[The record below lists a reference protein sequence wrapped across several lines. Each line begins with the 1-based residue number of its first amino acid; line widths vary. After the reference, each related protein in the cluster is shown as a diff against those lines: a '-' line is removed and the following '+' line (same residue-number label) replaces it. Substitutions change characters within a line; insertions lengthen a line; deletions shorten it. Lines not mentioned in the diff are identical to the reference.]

1 MTRFASMTA
10 SPSHTYGRHH
20 RSNANSTMIQAPH
33 ATVEKASAS
42 PMTGEPSST
51 SSDGFVPAQYSIE
64 NRIVMNTIALPR
76 SGCLMTSSV
85 GRPAMTQGH
94 SRSRRVAGASRRSAS
109 QRASIRIT
117 ASLASSAGWP
127 SRRPPIVIQDRS
139 LAAVPAP
146 VPTKSV
152 NRSTNTLM
160 PKAYGVAHSSN
171 RGDVRNISTT
181 ATSPT
186 PSQISCLCQIVATNV
201 GTSVCPAEY
210 SVASPY
216 AARATTTAAS
226 GLSISRSG
234 GRIGGRWVGV
244 RWRHAVRGD
253 GGPGIERCNGG
264 VLFRGA
270 GQDLHR
276 VWRGIGWEHDP
287 HLRRESRVHPEI
299 VADHAG
305 HERCHVGALA
315 CELHDCAHDDLRF
328 LGRCKSNEPA
338 VRRPVRVLRRTGFA
352 GDRDAAAEPP
362 RASRRATLHH
372 TDHRLP
378 QSRELLGREGEA

>member
-109 QRASIRIT
+109 QRASIKMT

-171 RGDVRNISTT
+171 RGDVRNISAA

-186 PSQISCLCQIVATNV
+186 PSQISCLCQIMATNE

-234 GRIGGRWVGV
+234 GRIGGRWTGVG
-244 RWRHAVRGD
+244 WWGGDAVGGD
-253 GGPGIERCNGG
+253 GRAGIERRDRG
-264 VLFRGA
+264 VLIRDA

-276 VWRGIGWEHDP
+276 VWGGVG
-287 HLRRESRVHPEI
+287 REDFQDAPGDGR
-299 VADHAG
+299 
-305 HERCHVGALA
+305 VGA
-315 CELHDCAHDDLRF
+315 E
-328 LGRCKSNEPA
+328 
-338 VRRPVRVLRRTGFA
+338 VLRDHPRDER
-352 GDRDAAAEPP
+352 GD
-362 RASRRATLHH
+362 L
-372 TDHRLP
+372 
-378 QSRELLGREGEA
+378 